1 VAIELGLD
9 HKSVVIT
16 GGCRGIG
23 RRIAT
28 AFLECGAQ
36 VVVCCRH
43 RPAEPVAQGGRQ
55 ASFVEADVRRPE
67 DVERVMEAATQ
78 AHGRLDV
85 LVNNAGGSPPAD
97 AATASPRFS
106 ASVVELNL
114 LAPLYCAQAA
124 NRVMQAQDEG
134 GSIVNVASLSGLRPS
149 PGTAAYGAAKAGLIN
164 LTRSLAI
171 EWAPKVRVNA
181 VAAGIVRTE
190 AAHLHYGDEA
200 TMAKVAATIP
210 LGRMGDPDDVA
221 HACLFLS
228 SKMASF
234 VSGACLVVDGGGERP
249 PYLAALDQSGR

>member
-1 VAIELGLD
+1 MAAGLGLEG
-9 HKSVVIT
+9 KSVVVT

-43 RPAEPVAQGGRQ
+43 RPADPVEQGGRQ

-67 DVERVMEAATQ
+67 DVERVVDAATQ

-124 NRVMQAQDEG
+124 NQVMQAQDEG
-134 GSIVNVASLSGLRPS
+134 GSIVNVASL
-149 PGTAAYGAAKAGLIN
+149 
-164 LTRSLAI
+164 
-171 EWAPKVRVNA
+171 
-181 VAAGIVRTE
+181 
-190 AAHLHYGDEA
+190 
-200 TMAKVAATIP
+200 
-210 LGRMGDPDDVA
+210 
-221 HACLFLS
+221 
-228 SKMASF
+228 
-234 VSGACLVVDGGGERP
+234 
-249 PYLAALDQSGR
+249 